1 MFKKYY
7 YILASV
13 LVVGACS
20 AYVLMSRAAEGE
32 DITISANTTWNAG
45 TYTYRDIIVTNNA
58 TLTLNGTYTTD
69 TNGTGVVINA
79 RTVTVTAGAT
89 ISANGKGYAAY
100 VGPGKGSPVGN
111 FGSGAGYGGAGGF
124 GDTSV
129 AGGVAY
135 GSAVRPLDLGSG
147 GGNSG
152 GGGAGGGAINLNLT
166 GNLVLGGTIS
176 ANGNN
181 VGGWSGAG
189 SGGSIYINA
198 TDMSGAGNI
207 TANGGSVTGNA
218 DGGGGRIALYYMGAY
233 SLDPTKVLA
242 SNGGAAT
249 DGSVFVFDKANKD
262 LTVSKNIKLN
272 ATEGMDTNGNPTTD
286 GIFNLRNL
294 TVTNSST
301 LTVGSKY
308 TTDTDGSG
316 IDFRL
321 TGNLTVNT
329 GSKIDAKGQGYAI
342 GTGEGKG
349 TAIGTLYGGGGAH
362 GGSGGVSEGG
372 SAGGA
377 KYDSTLF
384 PTKLGSGG
392 IIEGGGSGGG
402 IIRISANQILVD
414 GSLDASAN
422 SAIIRSPKTASG
434 GGGGTV
440 YIKATSVSG
449 AGTILANG
457 GDGVAYSGGG
467 GGGRVAIYADT
478 SAFTASNITANK
490 GLRGGTLACTDGIA
504 GTVFLYNTVSGNV
517 TASSDVTFEATQ
529 GVSRDGTARSDGVF
543 YFNNL
548 TVTNNAT
555 VTVGGTFTN
564 DSDGRGVT
572 INLDG
577 TLTVDAG
584 AKISAIG
591 QGYTGLNG
599 PGKGAGGSS
608 TSGSGGS
615 YGGVGGS
622 SYNPISSGPVYG
634 STEANFPHSLGSGGG
649 AGQNGVG
656 GAGGG
661 SVTLRVLGNVV
672 VEGSISADGASGTG
686 GISGWKPGAGSGGSI
701 FLIGDT
707 ISGSGTISADG
718 GDAPGDS
725 NYSPGAGG
733 GGRVSLVYT
742 TARTIPLAN
751 ISAIGGTAA
760 ATPTRDGAEGS
771 VNITQ
776 RILPTAT
783 FALKNPNNDS
793 TEFTNTTNV
802 EIVPVDGAV
811 EKYKDA
817 ASVSELVPT
826 FYADGW
832 ANVADGKD
840 VGATEGSKTVRA
852 WFKDGN
858 ELISSSVGSATIT
871 LDTTNPELQILNNG
885 TTTTSA
891 QAPVTF
897 TIDDNLSGVDY
908 VTVGG
913 VRHEIASLELA
924 SETLEPSKSKVY
936 AAETSYQL
944 NVDIEV
950 GSNSIEIGT
959 YDKAGNVT
967 LATFTV
973 TREAVAVVTPPAT
986 TVTPTTPG
994 DSTSTSNT
1002 TSTTSTGGTAST
1014 SSTSSGDSSA
1024 TSTSGSTSDIV
1035 SESGNVVNRGATSL
1049 GTPIDDSV
1057 SEENSNV
1064 LGSFIEEHGT
1074 SILGVLFVSFVIVF
1088 FSRRSKK
1095 KKK

>member
-1 MFKKYY
+1 MFKKYF
-7 YILASV
+7 YILASI
-13 LVVGACS
+13 LVVAACS

-32 DITISANTTWNAG
+32 DITISSNTTWNAG

-58 TLTLNGTYTTD
+58 TLTLNGSYTTD
-69 TNGTGVVINA
+69 TNGAGVIINA
-79 RTVTVTAGAT
+79 RTVTVNSGSF
-89 ISANGKGYAAY
+89 ISANGKGYAASA
-100 VGPGKGSPVGN
+100 GTGKGAPTGN
-111 FGSGAGYGGAGGF
+111 FGSGAGYGGAGGS
-124 GDTSV
+124 GDTGT
-129 AGGVAY
+129 AGGIVY
-135 GSAVRPLDLGSG
+135 GSAIKPLDLGSG

-181 VGGWSGAG
+181 VGGWSGCG
-189 SGGSIYINA
+189 SGGSIYIVA
-198 TDMSGAGNI
+198 TDMSGAGTI
-207 TANGGSVTGNA
+207 SANGGSVSGNA
-218 DGGGGRIALYYMGAY
+218 DGGGGRIALYYTGAY

-249 DGSVFVFDKANKD
+249 DGSVFVFDKTNKD

-272 ATEGMDTNGNPTTD
+272 ATEGLDLNGNPTTD
-286 GIFNLRNL
+286 GVFNLRNL

-329 GSKIDAKGQGYAI
+329 GAKIDAKGQGYAI
-342 GTGEGKG
+342 GYGEGKG
-349 TAIGTLYGGGGAH
+349 AAIGTLYGGGGSH

-372 SAGGA
+372 SLGGT

-384 PTKLGSGG
+384 PAKLGSGG
-392 IIEGGGSGGG
+392 IIDGGGSGGG
-402 IIRISANQILVD
+402 IIKISANQILVD

-422 SAIIRSPKTASG
+422 AAIVRAPKTASG

-457 GDGVAYSGGG
+457 GNAVGYSGGG

-478 SAFTASNITANK
+478 SAFTASNITAIK
-490 GLRGGTLACTDGIA
+490 GLKGGAGACTDGTA
-504 GTVFLYNTVSGNV
+504 GTVFLYDTVSGNV

-584 AKISAIG
+584 AKITATG
-591 QGYTGLNG
+591 QGYTGTNG

-622 SYNPISSGPVYG
+622 NYNLISAGPIYG
-634 STEANFPHSLGSGGG
+634 ATEANYPHMLGSGGG
-649 AGQNGVG
+649 AGASGIG

-661 SVTLRVLGNVV
+661 AVTLRVLGDVV
-672 VEGSISADGASGTG
+672 INGSVSVDGASGTG
-686 GISGWKPGAGSGGSI
+686 GISGWKPGAGSGGSL

-707 ISGSGTISADG
+707 ISGGGTISADG
-718 GDAPGDS
+718 GDAPGFADW
-725 NYSPGAGG
+725 SPGAGG
-733 GGRVSLVYT
+733 GGRLSLVYT

-751 ISAIGGTAA
+751 ISATGGTAA

-802 EIVPVDGAV
+802 EIVPADGAV

-871 LDTTNPELQILNNG
+871 LDTTNPSLTILNND
-885 TTTTSA
+885 TTTTSS
-891 QAPVTF
+891 QAPAIF
-897 TIDDNLSGVDY
+897 TIDDSLSGVDY

-913 VRHEIASLELA
+913 VRHEISSLELA
-924 SETLEPSKSKVY
+924 SETLKPSKSKVY
-936 AAETSYQL
+936 AAETSYTI
-944 NVDIEV
+944 NVDLEV
-950 GSNSIEIGT
+950 GPNSIEIGT

-967 LATFTV
+967 LATFTA

-986 TVTPTTPG
+986 TNTPTTTG
-994 DSTSTSNT
+994 DNTSTSSATPT
-1002 TSTTSTGGTAST
+1002 TSVGGTVSRG
-1014 SSTSSGDSSA
+1014 SISSGDSSA
-1024 TSTSGSTSDIV
+1024 VNSGGSTS
-1035 SESGNVVNRGATSL
+1035 ESGDNAANE
-1049 GTPIDDSV
+1049 
-1057 SEENSNV
+1057 SEEMARSTKDSTSAE
-1064 LGSFIEEHGT
+1064 GSSRLRDFYDEYGLL
-1074 SILGVLFVSFVIVF
+1074 ILGVLFVSLVVVF
-1088 FSRRSKK
+1088 FSRRYYLK
-1095 KKK
+1095 